1 MHWFTIVMSTKGKSR
16 TIGAIGVGAGL
27 NGVPRANEQGKEN

>member
-1 MHWFTIVMSTKGKSR
+1 MHRLTIVMSTKGKGR

-27 NGVPRANEQGKEN
+27 NGAPRVNKQGKEN

>member
-1 MHWFTIVMSTKGKSR
+1 MPWLTIVISTGGKGR

-27 NGVPRANEQGKEN
+27 NGVPRVDKQGKEN